1 MIVSIKTTERT
12 NAIELMP
19 DAWAEGGAPER
30 SWASPWHILTV
41 KNATITD
48 RFGYVTTWCY

>member
-1 MIVSIKTTERT
+1 MGIKTTERT